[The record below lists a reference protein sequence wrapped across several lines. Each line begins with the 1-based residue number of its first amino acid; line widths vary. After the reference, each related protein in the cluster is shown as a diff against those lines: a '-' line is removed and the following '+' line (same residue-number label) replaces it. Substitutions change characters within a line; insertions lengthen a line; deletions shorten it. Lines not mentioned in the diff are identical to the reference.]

1 MSLLISL
8 IEVLFSLNPV
18 SKFNYR
24 VWSTNSFLLYS
35 FAETSMAVASV
46 TTSYWAMNALLFL
59 LGPLSAIAM
68 NQVR

>member
-8 IEVLFSLNPV
+8 IEVLFSLNPLCQN
-18 SKFNYR
+18 SLPG
-24 VWSTNSFLLYS
+24 WSANSFLLYS